1 MIAGESLVNV
11 PTGQLAS
18 RGRALLLLLAV
29 FVVVG
34 AVFALPTPDKVEK
47 LVDSGLPASYQ
58 STEAQLRQDT
68 LPEEGAAPAL
78 VVVSREDGGA
88 LTDADKAAVDAITA
102 NVAPLAVPGPP
113 VQPTYSEDGTV
124 ALIPVAVDTSAE
136 ILEIADSVTEI
147 RTAAEADVPAGLVV
161 QVTGGPAFLADI
173 AAVFE
178 GANVTLL
185 AATALVVAV
194 LLLITYRS
202 PWLWIVPLVT
212 VAIAE
217 QFTLK
222 VVGLLAPQF
231 GMVVDESAVGITSVL
246 VFGAATDYALLL
258 IARYRDRLRSEE
270 NRFEAMRYAVRRTAE
285 PILASGAT
293 VTLALLTL
301 LLAEQETLRG
311 LGFAAAIGVVVAVI
325 TGLVVLPAAMVV
337 FGRGLFWPFIPRVGD
352 VAREGRIWGRIG
364 EATKRRPHLIGI
376 ASTVFLLILSLGTI
390 GITVGLSQ
398 NEVFRVK
405 PEAVAGQ
412 ETLAKAFPAGATEP
426 VAVMTNPGSVDAVV
440 AAVQDVDGV
449 VTAAPGRAAGDVAQ
463 VDVILDSDPGSDES
477 FQQIRDLRAAVA
489 EVDGADAV
497 VGGSTATLL
506 DSNEAALRDAKV
518 IIPIV
523 LVLVLLVLV
532 LLLRALLAPV
542 LLVATVLLTF
552 FAALG
557 TSWLI
562 FQNVLGYPA
571 LDNGVLLLSFI
582 FLVAL
587 GVDYNIFLATR
598 AREEAMVS
606 DTRSGMLTALKATGG
621 VITSAGILLAAVFA
635 VLGVLPLIALAQIGI
650 IVGIGVLLDTL
661 LVRTVL
667 VPALAFVFGE
677 RFWWPS
683 HVDGRELASADPPAP
698 EPVTTAS

>member
-1 MIAGESLVNV
+1 MNV

-18 RGRALLLLLAV
+18 RGRALLLLLGV
-29 FVVVG
+29 LVVVG
-34 AVFALPTPDKVEK
+34 AVFAIPTPDKVER
-47 LVDSGLPASYQ
+47 LVASGLPESYQ
-58 STEAQLRQDT
+58 STVAQLRQDT
-68 LPEEGAAPAL
+68 LPEEGVAPAL
-78 VVVSREDGGA
+78 VVVSREDGAA
-88 LTDADKAAVDAITA
+88 LSDADKAAVDAIA
-102 NVAPLAVPGPP
+102 GRVAPLGVPGPP
-113 VQPTYSEDGTV
+113 SQVTYSEDGTV
-124 ALIPVAVDTSAE
+124 ALVPVFVDTSAE
-136 ILEIADSVTEI
+136 ILQVADSVKEI
-147 RTAAEADVPAGLVV
+147 REAAEADVPAGLVV

-178 GANVTLL
+178 GANTTLL
-185 AATALVVAV
+185 AVTAGVVAI
-194 LLLITYRS
+194 LLLVTYRS

-212 VAIAE
+212 VGIAE

-293 VTLALLTL
+293 VVLALLTL
-301 LLAEQETLRG
+301 LLAQQEVLRG

-325 TGLVVLPAAMVV
+325 TGLVVLPAAMVI
-337 FGRGLFWPFIPRVGD
+337 FGRGLFWPFVPRVGD
-352 VAREGRIWGRIG
+352 AAREGRIWGRIG
-364 EATKRRPHLIGI
+364 EATQRRPHLIGVG
-376 ASTVFLLILSLGTI
+376 ATVFLLVLSLGSI
-390 GITVGLSQ
+390 GISVGLSQ
-398 NEVFRVK
+398 NEIFRVK

-426 VAVMTNPGSVDAVV
+426 VAIMTNPGSVDAVV
-440 AAVQDVDGV
+440 AAVEGVDGV
-449 VTAAPGRAAGDVAQ
+449 VSAAPGRADGDIAQ
-463 VDVILDSDPGSDES
+463 VDVVLDSDPGSDES
-477 FQQIRDLRAAVA
+477 FQAVRELRDAVA
-489 EVDGADAV
+489 TVDGADAV
-497 VGGSTATLL
+497 VGGEIATQL
-506 DSNEAALRDAKV
+506 DTKDAALRDAKL

-542 LLVATVLLTF
+542 LLVMTVLLTF

-598 AREEAMVS
+598 AREEAMTS

-683 HVDGRELASADPPAP
+683 RVDGRELEPAEPEAP
-698 EPVTTAS
+698 EPATAAS

>member
-1 MIAGESLVNV
+1 MNV
-11 PTGQLAS
+11 PTGHLAS

-29 FVVVG
+29 LVVVG
-34 AVFALPTPDKVEK
+34 AVFAIPTPDKVVP
-47 LVDSGLPASYQ
+47 LVTSGLPASYQ

-68 LPEEGAAPAL
+68 LPEEGVAPAL

-88 LTDADKAAVDAITA
+88 LTDTDKAAVDTIAA
-102 NVAPLAVPGPP
+102 NVAPLAVPGVPGPP
-113 VQPTYSEDGTV
+113 AAPTYSEDGTV
-124 ALIPVAVDTSAE
+124 ALIPVLVDTSAE
-136 ILEIADSVTEI
+136 ILEVADSVTAI
-147 RTAAEADVPAGLVV
+147 RVAAEADVPAGLVV

-185 AATALVVAV
+185 AATATVVAI

-212 VAIAE
+212 VGIAE

-231 GMVVDESAVGITSVL
+231 GIVVDESAVGITSVL

-258 IARYRDRLRSEE
+258 IARYRDRLRTDGS
-270 NRFEAMRYAVRRTAE
+270 RFDAMRYAVRRTAE

-301 LLAEQETLRG
+301 LLAQQETLRG
-311 LGFAAAIGVVVAVI
+311 LGFAGAIGVVVAVL
-325 TGLVVLPAAMVV
+325 TGLIVLPAAMVV
-337 FGRGLFWPFIPRVGD
+337 FGRGLFWPFVPRVGD
-352 VAREGRIWGRIG
+352 VAREGKVWGRVG
-364 EATKRRPHLIGI
+364 EAVKRRPHAVGIG
-376 ASTVFLLILSLGTI
+376 ATVFLVILSLGSI
-390 GITVGLSQ
+390 GISVGLSQ

-426 VAVMTNPGSVDAVV
+426 VAIMTNPGSVDAVV
-440 AAVQDVDGV
+440 AAVEGLDGV
-449 VTAAPGRAAGDVAQ
+449 VSVTPGLSAGDVAQ
-463 VDVILDSDPGSDES
+463 VDVVLDSDPGSDES
-477 FQQIRDLRAAVA
+477 FDSIREIRDTVA
-489 EVDGADAV
+489 GVEGADAV

-506 DSNEAALRDAKV
+506 DQNEAALRDAKV
-518 IIPIV
+518 IIPLV
-523 LVLVLLVLV
+523 LMLVLLVLV
-532 LLLRALLAPV
+532 LLLRALFAPV
-542 LLVATVLLTF
+542 LLVATVLLTY

-683 HVDGRELASADPPAP
+683 KVDGRELEGSDPDPDVTEPAP
-698 EPVTTAS
+698 VAS

>member
-1 MIAGESLVNV
+1 MNV
-11 PTGQLAS
+11 PTGHLAS

-29 FVVVG
+29 FVAVG
-34 AVFALPTPDKVEK
+34 AVFAIPAPDKVSP
-47 LVDSGLPASYQ
+47 LVSSGLPASYQ

-68 LPEEGAAPAL
+68 LPEEGVAPAL
-78 VVVSREDGGA
+78 VVVSREDGGP
-88 LTDADKAAVDAITA
+88 LTDADKQAVDVIAA
-102 NVAPLAVPGPP
+102 NVAPLAVADQPGPP
-113 VQPTYSEDGTV
+113 VRPTYSEDGTV
-124 ALIPVAVDTSAE
+124 ALIPVPVDTSVE
-136 ILEIADSVTEI
+136 ILEVADSVTAI
-147 RTAAEADVPAGLVV
+147 RDAAEADVPAGLVV

-185 AATALVVAV
+185 AATAAVVAI

-202 PWLWIVPLVT
+202 PWLWIVPLV
-212 VAIAE
+212 VVGLAE

-231 GMVVDESAVGITSVL
+231 GIVVDESAVGITSVL

-258 IARYRDRLRSEE
+258 IARYRDRLRTDAS
-270 NRFEAMRYAVRRTAE
+270 RFDAMRYAVRHTAE

-301 LLAEQETLRG
+301 LLADQETLRG
-311 LGFAAAIGVVVAVI
+311 LGFAAAIGVVVAV
-325 TGLVVLPAAMVV
+325 LASLLVLPAAMVV
-337 FGRGLFWPFIPRVGD
+337 FGRGLFWPFVPRVGD
-352 VAREGRIWGRIG
+352 LAREGKVWGRIG
-364 EATKRRPHLIGI
+364 EAVKRRPHAVGIG
-376 ASTVFLLILSLGTI
+376 ATAFLLVLSLGSI
-390 GITVGLSQ
+390 GISVGLSQ

-412 ETLAKAFPAGATEP
+412 ETLARAFPAGATEP
-426 VAVMTNPGSVDAVV
+426 VEVMTNPDSVDAVV
-440 AAVQDVDGV
+440 AAVEGVEGV
-449 VTAAPGRAAGDVAQ
+449 VSVTPGLTAGDVAQ
-463 VDVILDSDPGSDES
+463 VDVVLDSDPGSDES
-477 FQQIRDLRAAVA
+477 FDAVRDIRATVA

-497 VGGSTATLL
+497 VGGSTATQL
-506 DSNEAALRDAKV
+506 DQNEAALRDAKV
-518 IIPIV
+518 IIPLV
-523 LVLVLLVLV
+523 LVLVLLVLI
-532 LLLRALLAPV
+532 LLLRALFAPV

-598 AREEAMVS
+598 AREEALVS

-683 HVDGRELASADPPAP
+683 HVDGRELERADPDPDVSEPAP
-698 EPVTTAS
+698 VTS